1 MRRKNR
7 FRTFQSTLWEIQ
19 KSAPLQLLGG
29 LLGLGHVLLFWSWKN
44 AGDLPLRYYTDKNSM
59 CWSLVESCQW
69 TKFLSPS
76 TFQGLY
82 HLFPVLGAMAAFF
95 FFFTRATSFSWWILF
110 WVEVLKF
117 WITFQDYRLVSN
129 ESFFLTLITFV
140 FLFIPNKE
148 KGILWTFVSYLLAMG
163 WLRLTPEWLTGI
175 WIQEK
180 MGWPIKLAE
189 WFAAIIA
196 IVQLLAPVTLL
207 MRDGRY
213 FWSGWTALFLSQ
225 LFLGYVDQWTTTS
238 IVGLVLI
245 YLAWTDL
252 AERKKDRDYAYQA
265 YVHPNPSSRWIVIL
279 LSVFWLAQLL
289 QHVPIHFSLA
299 SMIRDLAGLQS
310 VASSQVCRQPT
321 WAVYK
326 NKIEQVS
333 VDAMIQT
340 RQSGLRCH
348 PYLRFQDL
356 KNICH
361 QYSQNEDFQTLQSVL
376 DTRSLRDVHFQR
388 VFELADVCRQD
399 VTYREQG
406 EQKWTID
413 RASSPASP

>member
-19 KSAPLQLLGG
+19 KSTPLQILGG
-29 LLGLGHVLLFWSWKN
+29 LLGLGHVMLFWSWKN
-44 AGDLPLRYYTDKNSM
+44 AGDLPLRYYTDQNSM
-59 CWSLVESCQW
+59 CWSLIESCQW

-82 HLFPVLGAMAAFF
+82 HLFPILGAISAFF
-95 FFFTRATSFSWWILF
+95 FFFTRATSFSWWVLF
-110 WVEVLKF
+110 WVEILKF

-129 ESFFLTLITFV
+129 ESFFLTLVTFV

-180 MGWPIKLAE
+180 MGWPIKLGE
-189 WFAAIIA
+189 WFAALIA

-207 MRDGRY
+207 FRDGRY
-213 FWSGWTALFLSQ
+213 FWTGWTALFASQ
-225 LFLGYVDQWTTTS
+225 IFLGYVDQWTTTS
-238 IVGLVLI
+238 IVALALI
-245 YLAWTDL
+245 YFAWTDWD
-252 AERKKDRDYAYQA
+252 ERKKDRDYAYQA
-265 YVHPNPSSRWIVIL
+265 YVHPNPSSRWLIAL
-279 LSVFWLAQLL
+279 LSIFWLAQLL
-289 QHVPIHFSLA
+289 QHVPINFSLA
-299 SMIRDLAGLQS
+299 AQIRDLAGLQS
-310 VASSQVCRQPT
+310 VASSQICRQPT
-321 WAVYK
+321 WAIYK
-326 NKIEQVS
+326 NKVEQVS
-333 VDAMIQT
+333 IEDVIQT

-356 KNICH
+356 KNLCH
-361 QYSQNEDFQTLQSVL
+361 QFSQNEDFETLQSAL
-376 DTRSLRDVHFQR
+376 DTRSLRDVHFHR

-413 RASSPASP
+413 RANSPASP